1 MREDKRASGVGS
13 RTGTGFSPADLG
25 VSGNVQECLRDEE
38 VSLNEPEDVL
48 RRDPDESDLIK
59 RLF

>member
-13 RTGTGFSPADLG
+13 RTGTGFPPADLG
-25 VSGNVQECLRDEE
+25 VSGNVQGCFRDEE
-38 VSLNEPEDVL
+38 VNLNQPEDVL
-48 RRDPDESDLIK
+48 LHDPDESDLIK